1 MTLVSGAA
9 ADVTGILLA
18 TALAVGGF
26 YIIPRRRRQAKHD
39 FERRINQL
47 RTHLKDVLT
56 RQVHLELD
64 QSTARINEAIA
75 PYRRFVQ
82 SQQQQLNE
90 ARSELVTT
98 EDALLR
104 LRADIEKR

>member
-1 MTLVSGAA
+1 MDLAPLALSLRVAA
-9 ADVTGILLA
+9 VA
-18 TALAVGGF
+18 TALAIGGF
-26 YIIPRRRRQAKHD
+26 YVIPRRRRQAKLD

-56 RQVHLELD
+56 RQVHLELE

-104 LRADIEKR
+104 LKADVEKR